1 MISFASQ
8 DIYFLRTSSECYIQ
22 LIWKKNIFATTFP
35 INLIE
40 FGQNEIL
47 LVSHYNRSE
56 AGLASVQ
63 TGNKCLYLYFIIEG
77 KKGED

>member
-1 MISFASQ
+1 MNVVHSI
-8 DIYFLRTSSECYIQ
+8 DL
-22 LIWKKNIFATTFP
+22 KKNIFATTFP

-63 TGNKCLYLYFIIEG
+63 TGNKCLYLYFILLLKERKVKI
-77 KKGED
+77 KQF